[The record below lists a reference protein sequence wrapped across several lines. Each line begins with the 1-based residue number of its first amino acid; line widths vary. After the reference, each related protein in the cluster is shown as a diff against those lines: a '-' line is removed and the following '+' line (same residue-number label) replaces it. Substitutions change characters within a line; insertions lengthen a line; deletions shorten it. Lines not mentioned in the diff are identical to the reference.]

1 MKDFLKFTL
10 ATVTG
15 IIVSSVVLFFIS
27 ILVVFSMVSS
37 SESETQVR
45 KNSVMMLD
53 LNGTLA
59 ERSQENPLD
68 ILMKDDYK
76 TYGLDD
82 VLSSIRKAK
91 ENENIKGIYIQANSL
106 SAGYASLEEIRHA
119 LKDFKESGKFIVAYG
134 DSYTQSLYYL
144 SSIADKVMLNGTL
157 AERSQENPLDILMK
171 DDYKTYG
178 LDDVLSSIRKAKEN
192 ENIKGIY
199 IQANSLSAGYASLEE
214 IRHALKD
221 FKESGKFIVAYGDSY
236 TQSLYYLSSIADKVM
251 LNPQGMLEWR
261 GLAATPMFF
270 KDLLEKIGV
279 EMQVFKVGTYKSA
292 VEPFIA
298 TEMSPANREQVNVY
312 LSSVW
317 GQITGDIAES
327 RNLSVEALNKEADRM
342 LMFYPAE
349 ESVKNGLVDTLI
361 YKNDVRD
368 YLKTLVGID
377 KDDDMPVLGIQ
388 DMVNVKKNVPKDKS
402 GNVIAVY
409 YAYGE
414 IDGGS
419 SASTEEGI
427 NSEKVIRDLRKLK
440 DDENVKAVV
449 LRVNSPGGSA
459 YGSEQIWYAVE
470 QLKKEKPVIVSMGD
484 YAASGGYYIACN
496 ADTIVA
502 EPTTLTGSIGIF
514 GMMPNAKGLTEKLG
528 LNFDVVKTN
537 PYADFGNLTRPMND
551 GEKGLM
557 QMYVNNGYKLFLT
570 RCSDGRGISMEELDK
585 IAQGRVWTG
594 STAKELGLVDELGGL
609 DKALE
614 IAVTKAGVD
623 AYTVMNYPKKE
634 GFLESLMNT
643 NPGNYIKAR
652 MLNGKMSDVYRQ
664 FGIIENFD
672 KIDRIQARVPF
683 ELNIQ

>member
-53 LNGTLA
+53 
-59 ERSQENPLD
+59 
-68 ILMKDDYK
+68 
-76 TYGLDD
+76 
-82 VLSSIRKAK
+82 
-91 ENENIKGIYIQANSL
+91 
-106 SAGYASLEEIRHA
+106 
-119 LKDFKESGKFIVAYG
+119 
-134 DSYTQSLYYL
+134 
-144 SSIADKVMLNGTL
+144 LNGTL

-537 PYADFGNLTRPMND
+537 PYADFGNLARPMND

-614 IAVTKAGVD
+614 IAVAKAGVD